1 MSAAL
6 ALPGPFDFTSPP
18 RGGLIGGGTRLAP
31 TQAEVIQFLTDLVK
45 NNVTNPFPAP
55 PAFVGPAAAAGA
67 TLVAAELLFPPSAG
81 EPGLW
86 DPSSGLDPYGNPLD
100 PQAPGAANGDRG
112 TNADPP
118 TINGNFDYDQGLT
131 GIYKVRYSVI
141 RDFGATFTC
150 GSNAQRGDYEYTESD
165 STSNFEAKRLVSRT
179 SAATATYVCSGGSG
193 IQFNAPIWTVE
204 VDGVQ
209 QVIARANKGEGQA
222 GSPKYYS
229 VQPHFNTEV
238 KIKSVTFND
247 TDITD
252 YDFKTQPAPI
262 ATPPVTSGKT
272 AVATAVPAP
281 KAANW
286 WYGGPRV
293 ATAQGTQANQPAVAT
308 GRFLATGVL
317 STTPAATKTR
327 QLWTQPAN
335 NPFAPRNYP
344 TVKPPSPPTA
354 QPTAIRG
361 LPPMGPL
368 VPGKSRIVPT
378 TPTDTHFPVK
388 GLKGVTP
395 GGARANIQHI
405 AKEVGRLEQK
415 NADTMGK
422 ILTALQ
428 FFDLLF
434 DILGDGNAPADIYK
448 LKGVCEDVA
457 EGADQPE
464 QQWLLPEEPK
474 LDGLGRRIDSLAE
487 MLQVH
492 LGYKTPTCGPNPNER
507 PVLEGEWRTISFR
520 SDDVSPYGSGRLRKR
535 FRYRSVSSLGL
546 GDVVAHWMDFTFEA
560 GSVCVQHAGAS
571 WGTPQVWASTADE
584 GKRVIR
590 HAAGEAG
597 LDPDQDGRWIVGG
610 SRSARVGVSGTMRV
624 DTKGGYYWITARDG
638 SDQRPIVALT

>member
-45 NNVTNPFPAP
+45 NNVTNPFPTP
-55 PAFVGPAAAAGA
+55 PPFVGTAAAAGA

-86 DPSSGLDPYGNPLD
+86 DPASGLDPYGNPLD

-112 TNADPP
+112 QNADPP

-141 RDFGATFTC
+141 RNFGATFIC
-150 GSNAQRGDYEYTESD
+150 GSNAQKGDYEYTESD
-165 STSNFEAKRLVSRT
+165 STSNFEGKRLVSRT

-204 VDGVQ
+204 VDGVS

-222 GSPKYYS
+222 GNPKYYS

-238 KIKSVTFND
+238 KVRSVTFND

-293 ATAQGTQANQPAVAT
+293 ATAQGTQANQPATAT
-308 GRFLATGVL
+308 GRLLATGVL
-317 STTPAATKTR
+317 STSPAARTVR
-327 QLWTQPAN
+327 QLWTDPVT
-335 NPFAPRNYP
+335 NPSSPRVYP
-344 TVKPPSPPTA
+344 TIKPIGPPTA
-354 QPTAIRG
+354 QPAQLKGVKG
-361 LPPMGPL
+361 LPPMQPL
-368 VPGKSRIVPT
+368 TPGRNQR
-378 TPTDTHFPVK
+378 TPTNMHFPVR
-388 GLKGVTP
+388 GLNGVTP
-395 GGARANIQHI
+395 GGARLNIGYI
-405 AKEVGRLEQK
+405 AREVGRIEQK
-415 NADTMGK
+415 VASNMQYLPL
-422 ILTALQ
+422 ILQALET
-428 FFDLLF
+428 FFE
-434 DILGDGNAPADIYK
+434 ILGDGNLPAVEYQ
-448 LKGVCEDVA
+448 LTGVCEENNSDNVQPSQKWLIPESDVFV
-457 EGADQPE
+457 
-464 QQWLLPEEPK
+464 
-474 LDGLGRRIDSLAE
+474 GLEKRIDAVSR

-492 LGYKTPTCGPNPNER
+492 LGYKTPTCGTPQTER
-507 PVLEGEWRTISFR
+507 PVLEGDWRTISFR
-520 SDDVSPYGSGRLRKR
+520 SDDVSPYGKSRLRKR

-571 WGTPQVWASTADE
+571 WGTPQVWAATADE

-610 SRSARVGVSGTMRV
+610 SRSARIGVSGTMRV